1 MCNLSA
7 PGLFVELTSR
17 LPLVGFPNPP
27 APDIQMHVLWGA
39 RLAPFSFRALLE
51 LSGLKYLIQVG
62 AHLSKTFGQV
72 PNI

>member
-1 MCNLSA
+1 MCDFGA
-7 PGLFVELTSR
+7 PGLFVEFTSR